1 MHPHRRESR
10 RVIFFATASFRT
22 RILTVKGSVRQHQL
36 LYCFAM
42 LVDSLFSL
50 PTLVAVSWSEAA
62 MSCVQRSRILCSV
75 SDIEDA
81 DPTQESHCEI
91 RFCYSTYCMTKRVG
105 SQNRSLPRRLYLRNP
120 RIQLHSLAGIHRLK

>member
-1 MHPHRRESR
+1 M
-10 RVIFFATASFRT
+10 IFFATASFRS
-22 RILTVKGSVRQHQL
+22 RILSVKGSVRQHQL

-81 DPTQESHCEI
+81 DPTDCKSLVLRDYVSIQYILYYRQS
-91 RFCYSTYCMTKRVG
+91 G
-105 SQNRSLPRRLYLRNP
+105 SQNRSLPRRLYLCNSRT
-120 RIQLHSLAGIHRLK
+120 QLHSLAGIHRVK

>member
-1 MHPHRRESR
+1 
-10 RVIFFATASFRT
+10 
-22 RILTVKGSVRQHQL
+22 
-36 LYCFAM
+36 M

-81 DPTQESHCEI
+81 DPTDCKSLVLRDYVSIQYILYYRES
-91 RFCYSTYCMTKRVG
+91 G
-105 SQNRSLPRRLYLRNP
+105 SQNRSLPDVSTYAILGLSYIRWQAYTD
-120 RIQLHSLAGIHRLK
+120 

>member
-1 MHPHRRESR
+1 MHPLRRESR
-10 RVIFFATASFRT
+10 RVIFFATPAFRT
-22 RILTVKGSVRQHQL
+22 RILTVKRGGRQHQL
-36 LYCFAM
+36 LFCFAM

-81 DPTQESHCEI
+81 DPTDCKSLVLRDYVSIH
-91 RFCYSTYCMTKRVG
+91 TV
-105 SQNRSLPRRLYLRNP
+105 LPREWIAEPIPPYLCNP